1 MRISRVYFSR
11 FVFASFSERARFLLR
26 KWQASAA
33 RIDWLCAH
41 HDGASRVHLVVEEV
55 GDCAVGRRGARLAL
69 DGHAVEVLARPA
81 RQAVVAHDVVVE
93 VGDGALAEA
102 EGQVLARVEVQQAA
116 AVLRLQVERCDV
128 LALALLLRDRERT
141 VALPA
146 TFT

>member
-1 MRISRVYFSR
+1 
-11 FVFASFSERARFLLR
+11 
-26 KWQASAA
+26 
-33 RIDWLCAH
+33 
-41 HDGASRVHLVVEEV
+41 
-55 GDCAVGRRGARLAL
+55 
-69 DGHAVEVLARPA
+69 
-81 RQAVVAHDVVVE
+81 VVE